1 MFILTKEVL
10 KWSETVKYD
19 VSYFLQ
25 WLQLYTGNTVD
36 KKINIKKKQRQRRQN
51 PSVTIS
57 VKDVFRVRAAFN
69 A

>member
-1 MFILTKEVL
+1 MFILAKEVL

-25 WLQLYTGNTVD
+25 WLQLYTWNIVD
-36 KKINIKKKQRQRRQN
+36 KKINIKIKQRHRKQN
-51 PSVTIS
+51 PSVTIR